1 VTAADPLEQ
10 LKNET
15 FEAFRLLLEAVAG
28 LSDEQVNLRPGG
40 TLPSI
45 AFHLWHSARWADYD
59 CEVYGGVAQVWLREG
74 FAERWNL
81 QGIDASDGGTGTGLG
96 DEQAAA
102 LQLPG
107 RDELM
112 AYASAA
118 FRLLQETVA
127 GLDDTQLASQVDPRD
142 GTHRSIQALLFMH
155 ITHVNR
161 HLGMVEA
168 IKGLQGLRG
177 TATR

>member
-1 VTAADPLEQ
+1 VTAADPLGQ
-10 LKNET
+10 LKEET
-15 FEAFRLLLEAVAG
+15 FETIRLLIEAVAG

-45 AFHLWHSARWADYD
+45 AFHVWHSARWADYD
-59 CEVYGGVAQVWLREG
+59 CEAYGDVNQVWLSEG
-74 FAERWNL
+74 FAERWKL
-81 QGIDASDGGTGTGLG
+81 HGIDASDGGTGTGLG
-96 DEQAAA
+96 DEQTAA

-107 RDELM
+107 RDELL

-127 GLDDTQLASQVDPRD
+127 GLDDVQLASKVDARD
-142 GTHRSIQALLFMH
+142 GTHRSVQALLFMH
-155 ITHVNR
+155 LTHVNR

-168 IKGLQGLRG
+168 IKGLQGMRG